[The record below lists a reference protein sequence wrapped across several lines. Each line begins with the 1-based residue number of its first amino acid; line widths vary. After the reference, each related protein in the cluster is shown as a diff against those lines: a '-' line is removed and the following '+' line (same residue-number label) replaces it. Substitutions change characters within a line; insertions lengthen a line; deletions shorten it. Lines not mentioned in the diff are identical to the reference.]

1 VTRRIAFIPARGGSK
16 RLPRKNILPFCGKP
30 MLVHSVDVATNSG
43 LFDDV
48 VVSTEDDE
56 IASIAAEAGARV
68 DNRRDDLAGDSNTVI
83 EVCQEFLQRE
93 PHWQQ
98 MVILYAAS
106 PLREV
111 EDVQAIVSLLDQGDC
126 DVAMGVSEY
135 GNYVHQALKYD
146 GQGFAVPVFP
156 DWVAQRSDH
165 IPKMHVSNGSLY
177 GFWCKAFL
185 QHPTLYPDKLKT
197 HLMPRERAVD
207 IDTELDLVIA
217 EAVAS
222 QMKRSY

>member
-1 VTRRIAFIPARGGSK
+1 MKRIAFIPARGGSK

-30 MLVHSVDVATNSG
+30 MLVHSVELAQQSG
-43 LFDDV
+43 LFDEV

-68 DNRRDDLAGDSNTVI
+68 DHRREDLAGDRNTVI

-93 PHWQQ
+93 VHWQQ

-106 PLREV
+106 PLRRLQ
-111 EDVQAIVSLLDQGDC
+111 DINAIVDLLEQGDC

-135 GNYVHQALKYD
+135 SNYVHQALSYD
-146 GQGFAVPVFP
+146 DNGFAVPVFP
-156 DWVAQRSDH
+156 QWVAQRSEK
-165 IPKMHVSNGSLY
+165 IPAMHVSNGSLY
-177 GFWCKAFL
+177 GFWCQRFMR
-185 QHPTLYPDKLKT
+185 QPTLYPSKLKT
-197 HLMPRERAVD
+197 HVMPRQFAID

-217 EAVAS
+217 ESVAS
-222 QMKRSY
+222 HMKRSY